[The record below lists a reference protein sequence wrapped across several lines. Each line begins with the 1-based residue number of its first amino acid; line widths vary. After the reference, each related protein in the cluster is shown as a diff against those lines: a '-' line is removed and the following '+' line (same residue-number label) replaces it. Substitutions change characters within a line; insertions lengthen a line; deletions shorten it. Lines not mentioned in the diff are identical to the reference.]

1 MKKTT
6 ALLAAIAA
14 LAASA
19 VMAFGAVQDFG
30 AFTIDVPAGW
40 TAERDGETV
49 AFTKNDNTASMS
61 ITYDTTDGASIKEI
75 ADAFVD
81 ALKGKGL
88 KKDGDGYTFTMT
100 NENGV
105 ESKCFIAGDNKN
117 YALIVVTG
125 GENAPDDVAAMMD
138 SLTEK

>member
-1 MKKTT
+1 MKR
-6 ALLAAIAA
+6 LAAAA
-14 LAASA
+14 VVVVISAA
-19 VMAFGAVQDFG
+19 MAFGAVQDFG

-75 ADAFVD
+75 ADAFVE
-81 ALKGKGL
+81 ALNGKGL
-88 KKDGDGYTFTMT
+88 AKDGEGYTFTMT
-100 NENGV
+100 NANGV
-105 ESKCFIAGDNKN
+105 ESKCFLTGDAKN

-125 GENAPDDVAAMMD
+125 GENAADDVAAMMD

>member
-1 MKKTT
+1 MKR
-6 ALLAAIAA
+6 LAAAA
-14 LAASA
+14 VVVVISAA
-19 VMAFGAVQDFG
+19 MAFGAVQDFG

-75 ADAFVD
+75 ADAFVE
-81 ALKGKGL
+81 ALNGKGL
-88 KKDGDGYTFTMT
+88 AKDGEGYTFTMT
-100 NENGV
+100 NANGV
-105 ESKCFIAGDNKN
+105 ESKCFLTGDDKN

-125 GENAPDDVAAMMD
+125 GENAADDVAAMMD

>member
-1 MKKTT
+1 MKG
-6 ALLAAIAA
+6 LAAVAVVA
-14 LAASA
+14 VLAATA
-19 VMAFGAVQDFG
+19 AFGAVQDFG

-61 ITYDTTDGASIKEI
+61 ITYDTTDGASLKEI